1 MKIKIKIII
10 LFIIFFS
17 ISGIQAL
24 ENKILF
30 KVNNEIITS
39 IDLFNE
45 IQYLSLLNKNL
56 NDFKEENIF
65 EIAKNSLIKEKNKKI
80 ELSKYFEDLKIDQ
93 KFYELYLNDFI
104 KKLELN
110 SSEDFEKL
118 ITGKNL
124 KMENIKKLTIQ
135 LLDQLI
141 LINSQKI

>member
-65 EIAKNSLIKEKNKKI
+65 EIAKNSLIKEK
-80 ELSKYFEDLKIDQ
+80 
-93 KFYELYLNDFI
+93 I
-104 KKLELN
+104 KKLNYQNTLR
-110 SSEDFEKL
+110 
-118 ITGKNL
+118 I
-124 KMENIKKLTIQ
+124 
-135 LLDQLI
+135 
-141 LINSQKI
+141 